1 MKKHILLFL
10 MTIVSTSLISFSRP
24 QNDSLSALFHKYF
37 AIKNAL
43 VAGDAAGAAK
53 ASADFVGIT
62 KASQPNFVPDA
73 SSIAASK
80 DLAAQ
85 RTAFQSLSE
94 KMMQLNK
101 STKHT
106 SPVYLAFC
114 PMKKAY
120 WLTEEKLI
128 KNPYYGSA
136 MLSCGKIITQ

>member
-10 MTIVSTSLISFSRP
+10 LTIVSISLISFIRP
-24 QNDSLSALFHKYF
+24 QNDSLSALFNKYF

-53 ASADFVGIT
+53 ASADFVVIA
-62 KASQPNFVPDA
+62 KASQPNLVPDA

-101 STKHT
+101 STKHA